1 MCQKVDR
8 ISACDQGDIEI
19 ELFRKKK
26 VKTEHVSLVCV
37 CVCVCAMSHV
47 SPVLSRLKEKQLLIN

>member
-37 CVCVCAMSHV
+37 CVCAMSHV